1 MTGAARPIVAIV
13 GQPNVG
19 KSTLF
24 NRLTETR
31 PSIVSDVAGTTR
43 DRVIAEVEWGE
54 RLLTLVDTGG
64 LDEFPET
71 ELWSSVRDQ
80 IQVAIEGADVV
91 VMLADVTAGVTAPDE
106 DVARVLRL
114 SGGQV
119 VLAVNKAD
127 NELREADAAEFYRL
141 GLGEPTPV
149 SAYHNRGVDDLMARV
164 LDLLPAGEA
173 MPDPEADFRLA
184 IVGRTN
190 VGKSMLLN
198 SILGEERAIVSDVPG
213 TTRDALD
220 TLVTVDGRTVHL
232 IDTAGLRRRGR
243 IERGIEQFS
252 AIRTIRAIDRA
263 EVAAVV
269 MDAAELATTQDAH
282 VAGYVLEAYRGI
294 LLIVNKWDL
303 APGLGMTREE
313 ATRKVRER
321 FKFAS
326 HVPICFT
333 SALDGTGIDALLDQA
348 AEVHRRWSM
357 GLPRY
362 DLRRTILNAVAAHP
376 PATGGRRRLKL
387 YGVTQD
393 RSQPPSFTFYV
404 NSSDMVHFSY
414 RRYLENALR
423 SAYGF
428 EGAPLR
434 MRFKSRGER

>member
-43 DRVIAEVEWGE
+43 DRVIAEVEWGG

-164 LDLLPAGEA
+164 LALLPAGEA

-294 LLIVNKWDL
+294 LLAVNKWDL
-303 APGLGMTREE
+303 ADGLGMTREE

-348 AEVHRRWSM
+348 AEVHRRWSI

-376 PATGGRRRLKL
+376 PATGRRRLKL

-414 RRYLENALR
+414 RRYLENAIR

>member
-1 MTGAARPIVAIV
+1 M
-13 GQPNVG
+13 
-19 KSTLF
+19 
-24 NRLTETR
+24 
-31 PSIVSDVAGTTR
+31 AGTTR

-71 ELWSSVRDQ
+71 ELWSRVRDQ

-91 VMLADVTAGVTAPDE
+91 VMLTDVTAGVTAPDE

-114 SGGQV
+114 SGRQV
-119 VLAVNKAD
+119 VLAVNKTD

-263 EVAAVV
+263 EVAALV
-269 MDAAELATTQDAH
+269 MDASELATTQDAH
-282 VAGYVLEAYRGI
+282 IAGYVLEAYRGI
-294 LLIVNKWDL
+294 LLAVNKWDL
-303 APGLGMTREE
+303 APGLGLTREE

-333 SALDGTGIDALLDQA
+333 SALDGTGIDGAARPGGGGTPQMEHGAAALRPAPHDPQRRRRAPARHRQA
-348 AEVHRRWSM
+348 AAEAVRRHP
-357 GLPRY
+357 GPIAAAQLHLLRQQLGHGTLLLPA
-362 DLRRTILNAVAAHP
+362 LSWRTPFGTPTASR
-376 PATGGRRRLKL
+376 GRR
-387 YGVTQD
+387 
-393 RSQPPSFTFYV
+393 
-404 NSSDMVHFSY
+404 
-414 RRYLENALR
+414 
-423 SAYGF
+423 
-428 EGAPLR
+428 
-434 MRFKSRGER
+434 

>member
-1 MTGAARPIVAIV
+1 MTSASKPIVAIV

-24 NRLTETR
+24 NRLTDTR
-31 PSIVSDVAGTTR
+31 PSIVSDIAGTTR
-43 DRVIAEVEWGE
+43 DRVISDVEWGG

-114 SGGQV
+114 TGQQV

-149 SAYHNRGVDDLMARV
+149 SAYHNRGVDDMMTRV
-164 LDLLPAGEA
+164 IELLPDGEA
-173 MPDPEADFRLA
+173 PPEPEADFRLA

-220 TLVTVDGRTVHL
+220 TLVTVGGRTVHL
-232 IDTAGLRRRGR
+232 IDTAGLRRRGK

-263 EVAAVV
+263 EVAVVV
-269 MDAAELATTQDAH
+269 MDAGELATTQDAH

-294 LLIVNKWDL
+294 LLAVNKWDL
-303 APGLGMTREE
+303 ASGLEMTQEE
-313 ATRKVRER
+313 AVLKVRER
-321 FKFAS
+321 FKFVR
-326 HVPICFT
+326 HVPVCFT
-333 SALDGTGIDALLDQA
+333 SALEGTGIEGLLDKA
-348 AEVHRRWSM
+348 AEVHRMWGM

-362 DLRRTILNAVAAHP
+362 DLRRTVLNAVAAHP
-376 PATGGRRRLKL
+376 PATGRRRLKF

-393 RSQPPSFTFYV
+393 NTHPPSFTFYV
-404 NSSDMVHFSY
+404 NNSDVVHFAY

-423 SAYGF
+423 NAYGF
-428 EGAPLR
+428 EGSPLR
-434 MRFKSRGER
+434 MRFKSRGEP

>member
-71 ELWSSVRDQ
+71 ELWSRVRDQ

-114 SGGQV
+114 SGRQV
-119 VLAVNKAD
+119 VLAVNKTD

-198 SILGEERAIVSDVPG
+198 SILGEDRAIVSDVPG

-263 EVAAVV
+263 EVAALV

-282 VAGYVLEAYRGI
+282 IAGYVLEAYRGI
-294 LLIVNKWDL
+294 LLAVNKWDL
-303 APGLGMTREE
+303 APGLGLTREE
-313 ATRKVRER
+313 AIRKVRER

-326 HVPICFT
+326 HMPICFT
-333 SALDGTGIDALLDQA
+333 SALDGTGMDVLLDQA

-376 PATGGRRRLKL
+376 PATGRRRLKL

-393 RSQPPSFTFYV
+393 QSQPPSFTFYV

-423 SAYGF
+423 NAYGF

>member
-1 MTGAARPIVAIV
+1 MTDSAKPIVAIV

-24 NRLTETR
+24 NRLTDTR
-31 PSIVSDVAGTTR
+31 PSIVSDIAGTTR

-91 VMLADVTAGVTAPDE
+91 IMLADVTTGVTAPDE

-114 SGGQV
+114 SGRHV

-127 NELREADAAEFYRL
+127 NELREADAAEFYGL

-149 SAYHNRGVDDLMARV
+149 SAYHNRGVDDLMSRV
-164 LDLLPAGEA
+164 LDLLPDGEA

-198 SILGEERAIVSDVPG
+198 AVLGEERAIVSDVPG

-252 AIRTIRAIDRA
+252 ALRTIRAIDRA
-263 EVAAVV
+263 EIAVLV
-269 MDAAELATTQDAH
+269 MDAAELATTHDAH
-282 VAGYVLEAYRGI
+282 IAGYVLEAYRGI
-294 LLIVNKWDL
+294 LLAINKWDL
-303 APGLGMTREE
+303 STGLGMTRED

-326 HVPICFT
+326 HMPICFT
-333 SALDGTGIDALLDQA
+333 SALEGTGMDGLLDQA

-362 DLRRTILNAVAAHP
+362 DLRRTVLSAVAAHP
-376 PATGGRRRLKL
+376 PATGRRRLKL

-404 NSSDMVHFSY
+404 NNSDMVHFSY
-414 RRYLENALR
+414 QRYLENAIR
-423 SAYGF
+423 KAYGF
-428 EGAPLR
+428 EGSPLR
-434 MRFKSRGER
+434 MRFRSRGER

>member
-71 ELWSSVRDQ
+71 ELWSRVRDQ

-114 SGGQV
+114 SGRQV
-119 VLAVNKAD
+119 VLAVNKTD

-198 SILGEERAIVSDVPG
+198 SILGEDRAIVSDVPG

-263 EVAAVV
+263 EVAALV

-282 VAGYVLEAYRGI
+282 IAGYVLEAYRGI
-294 LLIVNKWDL
+294 LLAVNKWDL
-303 APGLGMTREE
+303 APGLGLTREE
-313 ATRKVRER
+313 AIRKVRER

-326 HVPICFT
+326 HIPICFT
-333 SALDGTGIDALLDQA
+333 SALDGTGMDVLLDQA

-376 PATGGRRRLKL
+376 PATGRRRLKL

-393 RSQPPSFTFYV
+393 QSQPPSFTFYV

-423 SAYGF
+423 NAYDF

>member
-31 PSIVSDVAGTTR
+31 PSIVSDIAGTTR

-64 LDEFPET
+64 LDEFPAT
-71 ELWSSVRDQ
+71 ELWSRVRDQ
-80 IQVAIEGADVV
+80 IQVAIQGADVV
-91 VMLADVTAGVTAPDE
+91 VMLTDVTAGVTAPDE

-114 SGGQV
+114 SGRRV

-127 NELREADAAEFYRL
+127 NELREADAAEFYGL

-220 TLVTVDGRTVHL
+220 TLVTVDDRTVHL

-252 AIRTIRAIDRA
+252 ALRTIRAIDRA
-263 EVAAVV
+263 EVAVLV
-269 MDAAELATTQDAH
+269 MDAAEVATTQDSH
-282 VAGYVLEAYRGI
+282 IAGYVLEAYRGI
-294 LLIVNKWDL
+294 LLAINKWDL
-303 APGLGMTREE
+303 AHGLGITQEE
-313 ATRKVRER
+313 AVRKVRER
-321 FKFAS
+321 FNFVS

-333 SALDGTGIDALLDQA
+333 SALEGTGIDGLLDQA

-376 PATGGRRRLKL
+376 PATG
-387 YGVTQD
+387 QEA
-393 RSQPPSFTFYV
+393 P
-404 NSSDMVHFSY
+404 
-414 RRYLENALR
+414 EALR
-423 SAYGF
+423 GHAGPVAAAQLHF
-428 EGAPLR
+428 LR
-434 MRFKSRGER
+434 E

>member
-1 MTGAARPIVAIV
+1 M
-13 GQPNVG
+13 
-19 KSTLF
+19 
-24 NRLTETR
+24 
-31 PSIVSDVAGTTR
+31 
-43 DRVIAEVEWGE
+43 
-54 RLLTLVDTGG
+54 
-64 LDEFPET
+64 
-71 ELWSSVRDQ
+71 RDQ

-91 VMLADVTAGVTAPDE
+91 VMLADVTTGITAPDE

-114 SGGQV
+114 SGRQV

-127 NELREADAAEFYRL
+127 NDLREADAAEFYGL
-141 GLGEPTPV
+141 GLGEPMPV

-164 LDLLPAGEA
+164 LDLLPAGDA
-173 MPDPEADFRLA
+173 MPDPDADFRLA

-198 SILGEERAIVSDVPG
+198 AVLGEERAIVSDVPG

-220 TLVTVDGRTVHL
+220 TLITVDGRTVHL

-263 EVAAVV
+263 EVAVLV
-269 MDAAELATTQDAH
+269 MDAAELATTHDAH
-282 VAGYVLEAYRGI
+282 IAGYVLEAYRGI
-294 LLIVNKWDL
+294 LLAINKWDL
-303 APGLGMTREE
+303 ASGLGMTREE
-313 ATRKVRER
+313 ATLKVRQR

-326 HVPICFT
+326 HMPVCFT
-333 SALDGTGIDALLDQA
+333 SALEGTGMDGLLDQA

-362 DLRRTILNAVAAHP
+362 DLRRTILSAVAAHP
-376 PATGGRRRLKL
+376 PATGRRRLKL

-404 NSSDMVHFSY
+404 NNSDMVHFSY

-434 MRFKSRGER
+434 MRFKSRGEG

>member
-1 MTGAARPIVAIV
+1 MTSASKPIVAIV

-24 NRLTETR
+24 NRLTDTR
-31 PSIVSDVAGTTR
+31 PSIVSEVAGTTR

-80 IQVAIEGADVV
+80 IQVAIQGADVV
-91 VMLADVTAGVTAPDE
+91 VMLVDVTTGVTAPDE

-114 SGGQV
+114 SGRQV

-127 NELREADAAEFYRL
+127 NELREADATEFYGL
-141 GLGEPTPV
+141 GLGDPTPI

-164 LDLLPAGEA
+164 LDRLPEGEA

-220 TLVTVDGRTVHL
+220 TLVTVNGRTVHL

-263 EVAAVV
+263 EVAVVV
-269 MDAAELATTQDAH
+269 MDAAELATTHDAH
-282 VAGYVLEAYRGI
+282 IAGYVLEAYRGI
-294 LLIVNKWDL
+294 LLAVNKWDL
-303 APGLGMTREE
+303 ASGLEMTQEE
-313 ATRKVRER
+313 AVLKVRQR

-326 HVPICFT
+326 HVPVCFT
-333 SALDGTGIDALLDQA
+333 SALEGTGMDELLDKA

-376 PATGGRRRLKL
+376 PPTGRRRLKF

-393 RSQPPSFTFYV
+393 NSQPPSFTFYV
-404 NSSDMVHFSY
+404 NNSDMVHFAY

-423 SAYGF
+423 GAYGF

-434 MRFKSRGER
+434 MRFRSRGDR

>member
-1 MTGAARPIVAIV
+1 MTGTAKPIVAIV

-24 NRLTETR
+24 NRLAETR
-31 PSIVSDVAGTTR
+31 PSIVSDIAGTTR

-64 LDEFPET
+64 LDELPET
-71 ELWSSVRDQ
+71 ELWSSVREQ

-91 VMLADVTAGVTAPDE
+91 VMLTDVTTGVTAPDE

-114 SGGQV
+114 SGRHV

-127 NELREADAAEFYRL
+127 NDLREADAAEFYGL
-141 GLGEPTPV
+141 GLGEPTPI

-164 LDLLPAGEA
+164 LDLLPDGEA

-198 SILGEERAIVSDVPG
+198 AVLGEERAIVSDVPG

-252 AIRTIRAIDRA
+252 ALRTIRAIDRA
-263 EVAAVV
+263 EVAVVV
-269 MDAAELATTQDAH
+269 MDAAELATTHDAH
-282 VAGYVLEAYRGI
+282 IAGYVLEAYRGM
-294 LLIVNKWDL
+294 LLAVNKWDL
-303 APGLGMTREE
+303 AAGLGMTREE

-326 HVPICFT
+326 HVPMCFT
-333 SALDGTGIDALLDQA
+333 SALEGTGIGGLLDQA
-348 AEVHRRWSM
+348 AAVHRRWSM

-362 DLRRTILNAVAAHP
+362 DLRRTVLNAVAAHP
-376 PATGGRRRLKL
+376 PATGRRRLKL
-387 YGVTQD
+387 FGVTQD

-423 SAYGF
+423 NAYGF

-434 MRFKSRGER
+434 MRFKSRGEG

>member
-1 MTGAARPIVAIV
+1 MTGAVKPIVAIV

-24 NRLTETR
+24 NRLADTR
-31 PSIVSDVAGTTR
+31 PSIVSDIAGTTR

-54 RLLTLVDTGG
+54 RVLTLVDTGG

-91 VMLADVTAGVTAPDE
+91 VMLADVTTGITAPDE

-114 SGGQV
+114 SGRQV

-127 NELREADAAEFYRL
+127 NDLREADAAEFYGL
-141 GLGEPTPV
+141 GLGEPMPV

-164 LDLLPAGEA
+164 LDLLPAGDA
-173 MPDPEADFRLA
+173 MPDPDADFRLA

-198 SILGEERAIVSDVPG
+198 AVLGEERAIVSDVPG

-263 EVAAVV
+263 EVAVLV
-269 MDAAELATTQDAH
+269 MDAAELATTHDAH
-282 VAGYVLEAYRGI
+282 IAGYVLEAYRGI
-294 LLIVNKWDL
+294 LLAINKWDL
-303 APGLGMTREE
+303 ATGLGMTREE

-326 HVPICFT
+326 HMPVCFT
-333 SALDGTGIDALLDQA
+333 SALEGTGMDGLLDQA

-362 DLRRTILNAVAAHP
+362 DLRRTVLNAVAAHP
-376 PATGGRRRLKL
+376 PATGRRRLKL

-404 NSSDMVHFSY
+404 NNSDMVHFSY

-434 MRFKSRGER
+434 MRFKSRGEG

>member
-91 VMLADVTAGVTAPDE
+91 VMLTDVTAGVTAPDE

-141 GLGEPTPV
+141 GLGDPTPV

-164 LDLLPAGEA
+164 LDLLPEGEA

-220 TLVTVDGRTVHL
+220 TLVTVDGRTAHL

-294 LLIVNKWDL
+294 LLAVNKWDL
-303 APGLGMTREE
+303 ADGLGMTREE

-348 AEVHRRWSM
+348 AEVHRRWSI

-376 PATGGRRRLKL
+376 PATGRRRLKL

>member
-1 MTGAARPIVAIV
+1 MTGGAKPIVAIV

-24 NRLTETR
+24 NRLADTR
-31 PSIVSDVAGTTR
+31 PSIVSDIAGTTR

-54 RLLTLVDTGG
+54 RVLTLVDTGG

-91 VMLADVTAGVTAPDE
+91 VMLADVTTGITAPDE

-114 SGGQV
+114 SGRQV

-127 NELREADAAEFYRL
+127 NDLREADAAEFYGL
-141 GLGEPTPV
+141 GLGEPMPV

-164 LDLLPAGEA
+164 LDLLPAGDA
-173 MPDPEADFRLA
+173 MPDPDADFRLA

-198 SILGEERAIVSDVPG
+198 AVLGEERAIVSDVPG

-263 EVAAVV
+263 EVAVLV
-269 MDAAELATTQDAH
+269 MDAAELATTHDAH
-282 VAGYVLEAYRGI
+282 IAGYVLEAYRGI
-294 LLIVNKWDL
+294 LLAINKWDL
-303 APGLGMTREE
+303 ATGLGMTREE
-313 ATRKVRER
+313 ATLKVRQR

-326 HVPICFT
+326 HMPVCFT
-333 SALDGTGIDALLDQA
+333 SALEGTGMDGLLDQA
-348 AEVHRRWSM
+348 AAVHRQWSM

-376 PATGGRRRLKL
+376 PATGRRRLKL

-404 NSSDMVHFSY
+404 NNSDMVHFSY

-434 MRFKSRGER
+434 MRFKSRGEG

>member
-91 VMLADVTAGVTAPDE
+91 VMLTDVTAGVTAPDE

-114 SGGQV
+114 SGRQV
-119 VLAVNKAD
+119 VLAVNKTD

-149 SAYHNRGVDDLMARV
+149 SAYHNRGVDDLMGRV

-263 EVAAVV
+263 EVAALV
-269 MDAAELATTQDAH
+269 MDASELATTQDTH
-282 VAGYVLEAYRGI
+282 IAGYVLEAYRGI
-294 LLIVNKWDL
+294 LLAVNKWDL
-303 APGLGMTREE
+303 APGLGLTREE

-333 SALDGTGIDALLDQA
+333 SALDGTGMDGLLDQA

-376 PATGGRRRLKL
+376 PATGRRRLKL

-393 RSQPPSFTFYV
+393 QSQPPSFTFYV

>member
-1 MTGAARPIVAIV
+1 MTSASKPIVAIV

-24 NRLTETR
+24 NRLTDTR

-43 DRVIAEVEWGE
+43 DRVIADVEWGE

-64 LDEFPET
+64 LDEFPAT

-114 SGGQV
+114 SGSHV

-127 NELREADAAEFYRL
+127 NELREADAAEFYSL
-141 GLGEPTPV
+141 GLGEPTPI

-164 LDLLPAGEA
+164 LDLLPVGEST
-173 MPDPEADFRLA
+173 PGPEADFRLA

-263 EVAAVV
+263 EIAVLV
-269 MDAAELATTQDAH
+269 MDAAELATTQDTH
-282 VAGYVLEAYRGI
+282 IAGYVLEAYRGI
-294 LLIVNKWDL
+294 LLAVNKWDL
-303 APGLGMTREE
+303 ASGLGMTQEE
-313 ATRKVRER
+313 AVMEVRRR
-321 FKFAS
+321 FKFVS
-326 HVPICFT
+326 HVPVCFT
-333 SALDGTGIDALLDQA
+333 SALEGTGVYDLLDQA

-362 DLRRTILNAVAAHP
+362 DLRRTVLSAVAAHP
-376 PATGGRRRLKL
+376 PATGRRRLKF

-393 RSQPPSFTFYV
+393 NSQPPSFTFYV
-404 NSSDMVHFSY
+404 NNSDMVHFAY

-423 SAYGF
+423 RAYGF

>member
-1 MTGAARPIVAIV
+1 MTGGAKPIVAIV

-24 NRLTETR
+24 NRLADTR
-31 PSIVSDVAGTTR
+31 PSIVSDIAGTTR

-54 RLLTLVDTGG
+54 RVLTLVDTGG

-91 VMLADVTAGVTAPDE
+91 VMLADVTTGITAPDE

-114 SGGQV
+114 SGRQV

-127 NELREADAAEFYRL
+127 NDLREADAAEFYGL
-141 GLGEPTPV
+141 GLGEPMPV

-164 LDLLPAGEA
+164 LDLLPAGDA
-173 MPDPEADFRLA
+173 MPDPDADFRLA

-198 SILGEERAIVSDVPG
+198 SVLGEERAIVSDVPG

-263 EVAAVV
+263 EVAVLV
-269 MDAAELATTQDAH
+269 MDAAELATTHDAH
-282 VAGYVLEAYRGI
+282 IAGYVLEAYRGI
-294 LLIVNKWDL
+294 LLAINKWDL
-303 APGLGMTREE
+303 ASGLGMTREE
-313 ATRKVRER
+313 ATLKVRER

-326 HVPICFT
+326 HMPVCFT
-333 SALDGTGIDALLDQA
+333 SALEGTGIDGLLDQA
-348 AEVHRRWSM
+348 AAVHRQWSM

-362 DLRRTILNAVAAHP
+362 DLRRTILSAVAAHP
-376 PATGGRRRLKL
+376 PATGRRRLKL

-393 RSQPPSFTFYV
+393 QSQPPSFTFYV
-404 NSSDMVHFSY
+404 NNSDMVHFSY

-434 MRFKSRGER
+434 MRFKSRGEG

>member
-1 MTGAARPIVAIV
+1 MTSASKPIVAIV

-24 NRLTETR
+24 NRLTDTR
-31 PSIVSDVAGTTR
+31 PSIVSDIAGTTR
-43 DRVIAEVEWGE
+43 DRVISDVEWGG

-114 SGGQV
+114 TGQQV

-149 SAYHNRGVDDLMARV
+149 SAYHNRGVDDMMTRLIE
-164 LDLLPAGEA
+164 LLPDGEA
-173 MPDPEADFRLA
+173 PPEPEADFRMA

-232 IDTAGLRRRGR
+232 IDTAGLRRRGK

-263 EVAAVV
+263 EVAVVV

-294 LLIVNKWDL
+294 LLAVNKWDL
-303 APGLGMTREE
+303 ASGLEMTQEE
-313 ATRKVRER
+313 AVLKVRER
-321 FKFAS
+321 FKFVR
-326 HVPICFT
+326 HVPVCFT
-333 SALDGTGIDALLDQA
+333 SALEGTGIEGLLDKA
-348 AEVHRRWSM
+348 AEVHRMWGM

-362 DLRRTILNAVAAHP
+362 DLRRTVLNAVAAHP
-376 PATGGRRRLKL
+376 PATGRRRLKF

-393 RSQPPSFTFYV
+393 NTHPPSFTFYV
-404 NSSDMVHFSY
+404 NNSDVVHFAY

-423 SAYGF
+423 NAYGF
-428 EGAPLR
+428 EGSPLR
-434 MRFKSRGER
+434 MRFKSRGEP

>member
-1 MTGAARPIVAIV
+1 MTGEVKPIVAIV
-13 GQPNVG
+13 GRPNVG

-24 NRLTETR
+24 NRLTDTR
-31 PSIVSDVAGTTR
+31 PSIVSDIAGTTR
-43 DRVIAEVEWGE
+43 DRVIAEIEWGE

-80 IQVAIEGADVV
+80 IQFAIEGADVV
-91 VMLADVTAGVTAPDE
+91 VMLVDVTTGVTAPDE

-114 SGGQV
+114 SDKRV

-127 NELREADAAEFYRL
+127 NDLREADAAEFYSL

-149 SAYHNRGVDDLMARV
+149 SAYHNRGVDDMMARV
-164 LDLLPAGEA
+164 LDLLPAGDA
-173 MPDPEADFRLA
+173 MPDPDADFRLA

-198 SILGEERAIVSDVPG
+198 SILGEERAIVSDIPG

-232 IDTAGLRRRGR
+232 IDTAGIRRRGR

-252 AIRTIRAIDRA
+252 TIRSIRAIDRA
-263 EVAAVV
+263 EVAVLV
-269 MDAAELATTQDAH
+269 MDAAELATAHDAH
-282 VAGYVLEAYRGI
+282 IAGYVLDAYRGI
-294 LLIVNKWDL
+294 LLAINKWDL
-303 APGLGMTREE
+303 ATGLGITQEE
-313 ATRKVRER
+313 AIRKVRER

-326 HVPICFT
+326 HVPVCFT
-333 SALDGTGIDALLDQA
+333 SGLEGTGMVGLLDQA
-348 AEVHRRWSM
+348 AAVHRRWSL

-362 DLRRTILNAVAAHP
+362 DLRRTILSAVAAHP
-376 PATGGRRRLKL
+376 PATGRRRLKL
-387 YGVTQD
+387 FGVTQD
-393 RSQPPSFTFYV
+393 GSQPPSFTFYV

-414 RRYLENALR
+414 RRYLENSLR
-423 SAYGF
+423 NAYGF

-434 MRFKSRGER
+434 MRFKSRGEG

>member
-1 MTGAARPIVAIV
+1 MMGTARPIVAIV

-24 NRLTETR
+24 NRLADTR
-31 PSIVSDVAGTTR
+31 PSIVSDIAGTTR

-71 ELWSSVRDQ
+71 ELWSSVREQ

-91 VMLADVTAGVTAPDE
+91 VMLTDVTTGVTAPDE

-114 SGGQV
+114 SGKRV

-127 NELREADAAEFYRL
+127 NDLREADAAEFYGL
-141 GLGEPTPV
+141 GLGEPTPI

-164 LDLLPAGEA
+164 LDLLPDGEA

-198 SILGEERAIVSDVPG
+198 AVLGEERAIVSDVPG

-252 AIRTIRAIDRA
+252 ALRTIRAIDRA
-263 EVAAVV
+263 EVAVLV
-269 MDAAELATTQDAH
+269 MDAEELATTHDAH
-282 VAGYVLEAYRGI
+282 IAGYVLEAYRGM
-294 LLIVNKWDL
+294 LLAVNKWDL
-303 APGLGMTREE
+303 ATSLGMTREE

-326 HVPICFT
+326 HVPMCFT
-333 SALDGTGIDALLDQA
+333 SALEGTGIGELLDQA
-348 AEVHRRWSM
+348 AAVHRRWSM

-362 DLRRTILNAVAAHP
+362 DLRRTVLNAVAAHP
-376 PATGGRRRLKL
+376 PATGRRRLKL
-387 YGVTQD
+387 FGVTQD

-423 SAYGF
+423 NAYGF

-434 MRFKSRGER
+434 MRFKSRGEG

>member
-1 MTGAARPIVAIV
+1 MTGASKPIVAIV

-24 NRLTETR
+24 NRLAETR
-31 PSIVSDVAGTTR
+31 PSIVSDIAGTTR
-43 DRVIAEVEWGE
+43 DRVIADVEWGE
-54 RLLTLVDTGG
+54 RLLTLIDTGG

-91 VMLADVTAGVTAPDE
+91 VMLTDVTAGVTAPDE

-114 SGGQV
+114 SGRQV

-149 SAYHNRGVDDLMARV
+149 SAYHNRGVDEMMSRV
-164 LDLLPAGEA
+164 LDLLPDGESR
-173 MPDPEADFRLA
+173 PDPEADFRLA

-220 TLVTVDGRTVHL
+220 TLVTVGGRTVHL

-263 EVAAVV
+263 EVAVLV
-269 MDAAELATTQDAH
+269 MDASELATTQDSH
-282 VAGYVLEAYRGI
+282 IAGYVLEAYRGI
-294 LLIVNKWDL
+294 VLAINKWDL
-303 APGLGMTREE
+303 AGGLEVTKEE
-313 ATRKVRER
+313 AERKVRER
-321 FKFAS
+321 FKFVS

-333 SALDGTGIDALLDQA
+333 SALDGTGIGDLLEQA
-348 AEVHRRWSM
+348 AEVHRKWSM

-362 DLRRTILNAVAAHP
+362 DLRRTVLNAVAAHP
-376 PATGGRRRLKL
+376 PATGRRRLKF

-393 RSQPPSFTFYV
+393 NSQPPSFTFYV
-404 NSSDMVHFSY
+404 NNSDVVHFSY

-428 EGAPLR
+428 EGTPLR

>member
-1 MTGAARPIVAIV
+1 MTSASKPIVAIV

-24 NRLTETR
+24 NRLTDTR

-43 DRVIAEVEWGE
+43 DRVIADVEWGE

-64 LDEFPET
+64 LDEFPAT

-80 IQVAIEGADVV
+80 IQVAIEGSDVV

-114 SGGQV
+114 SGSHV

-127 NELREADAAEFYRL
+127 NELREADAAEFYSL
-141 GLGEPTPV
+141 GLGEPTPI

-164 LDLLPAGEA
+164 LDLLPDGETS
-173 MPDPEADFRLA
+173 PDPEADFRLA

-263 EVAAVV
+263 EIAVLV
-269 MDAAELATTQDAH
+269 MDAAELATTQDTH
-282 VAGYVLEAYRGI
+282 IAGYVLEAYRGI
-294 LLIVNKWDL
+294 LLAVNKWDL
-303 APGLGMTREE
+303 ASGLGMTQEE
-313 ATRKVRER
+313 AVMEVRRR
-321 FKFAS
+321 FKFVS
-326 HVPICFT
+326 HVPVCFT
-333 SALDGTGIDALLDQA
+333 SALEGTGVYDLLDQA

-362 DLRRTILNAVAAHP
+362 DLRRTVLSAVAAHP
-376 PATGGRRRLKL
+376 PATGRRRLKF

-393 RSQPPSFTFYV
+393 NSQPPSFTFYV
-404 NSSDMVHFSY
+404 NNSDMVHFAY

-423 SAYGF
+423 RAYGF

>member
-1 MTGAARPIVAIV
+1 MTGASKPIVAIV

-31 PSIVSDVAGTTR
+31 PSIVSDIAGTTR
-43 DRVIAEVEWGE
+43 DRVIADVEWGE
-54 RLLTLVDTGG
+54 RLLTLIDTGG

-91 VMLADVTAGVTAPDE
+91 VMLADVTAGVTTPDE
-106 DVARVLRL
+106 DVAQVLRL
-114 SGGQV
+114 SGRQV

-141 GLGEPTPV
+141 GLGEPTPI
-149 SAYHNRGVDDLMARV
+149 SAYHNRGVDEVMSRV
-164 LDLLPAGEA
+164 LDLLPDGEPA
-173 MPDPEADFRLA
+173 PDPEADFRLA

-220 TLVTVDGRTVHL
+220 TLVTVGGRTVHL

-263 EVAAVV
+263 EVAVLV
-269 MDAAELATTQDAH
+269 MDASELATTQDSH
-282 VAGYVLEAYRGI
+282 IAGYVLEAYRGI
-294 LLIVNKWDL
+294 VLAINKWDL
-303 APGLGMTREE
+303 ASGLEMTKEE
-313 ATRKVRER
+313 AERKVRER
-321 FKFAS
+321 FKFVS

-333 SALDGTGIDALLDQA
+333 SALEATGIGDLLEQA

-362 DLRRTILNAVAAHP
+362 DLRRTVLNAVAAHP
-376 PATGGRRRLKL
+376 PATGRRRLKF

-393 RSQPPSFTFYV
+393 NSQPPSFTFYV
-404 NSSDMVHFSY
+404 NNSDVVHFSY

-428 EGAPLR
+428 EGTPLR

>member
-1 MTGAARPIVAIV
+1 MTGGAKPIVAIV

-24 NRLTETR
+24 NRLADTR
-31 PSIVSDVAGTTR
+31 PSIVSDIAGTTR

-54 RLLTLVDTGG
+54 RVLTLVDTGG

-91 VMLADVTAGVTAPDE
+91 VMLADVTTGITAPDE

-114 SGGQV
+114 SGRQV

-127 NELREADAAEFYRL
+127 NDLREADAAEFYGL
-141 GLGEPTPV
+141 GLGEPMPV

-164 LDLLPAGEA
+164 LDLLPAGDA
-173 MPDPEADFRLA
+173 MPDPDADFRLA

-198 SILGEERAIVSDVPG
+198 AVLGEERAIVSDVPG

-263 EVAAVV
+263 EVAVLV
-269 MDAAELATTQDAH
+269 MDAAELATTHDAH
-282 VAGYVLEAYRGI
+282 IAGYVLEAYRGI
-294 LLIVNKWDL
+294 LLAINKWDL
-303 APGLGMTREE
+303 ATGLGMTREE

-326 HVPICFT
+326 HMPVCFT
-333 SALDGTGIDALLDQA
+333 SALEGTGMDGLLDQA

-362 DLRRTILNAVAAHP
+362 DLRRTVLNAVAAHP
-376 PATGGRRRLKL
+376 PATGRRRLKL

-404 NSSDMVHFSY
+404 NNSDMVHFSY

-434 MRFKSRGER
+434 MRFKSRGEG

>member
-80 IQVAIEGADVV
+80 LQVAIEGADVV
-91 VMLADVTAGVTAPDE
+91 VMLTDVTAGVTAPDE

-149 SAYHNRGVDDLMARV
+149 SAYHNRGVDDMMARV

-294 LLIVNKWDL
+294 LLAVNKWDL
-303 APGLGMTREE
+303 ADGLGMTREE

-348 AEVHRRWSM
+348 AEVHRRWSI

-376 PATGGRRRLKL
+376 PATGRRRLKL

>member
-1 MTGAARPIVAIV
+1 MTSASKPIVAIV

-24 NRLTETR
+24 NRLTDTR
-31 PSIVSDVAGTTR
+31 PSIVSEVAGTTR

-80 IQVAIEGADVV
+80 IQVAIQGADVV
-91 VMLADVTAGVTAPDE
+91 VMLVDVTTGVTAPDE

-114 SGGQV
+114 SGRQV

-127 NELREADAAEFYRL
+127 NELREADAAEFYGL
-141 GLGEPTPV
+141 GLGDPTPI

-220 TLVTVDGRTVHL
+220 TLVTVNGRTVHL
-232 IDTAGLRRRGR
+232 IDTAGLRRRGK

-263 EVAAVV
+263 EVAVVV
-269 MDAAELATTQDAH
+269 MDAAELATTHDAH
-282 VAGYVLEAYRGI
+282 IAGYVLEAYRGI
-294 LLIVNKWDL
+294 LLAVNKWDL
-303 APGLGMTREE
+303 ASGLGMTQEE
-313 ATRKVRER
+313 AVLKVRQR

-326 HVPICFT
+326 HVPVCFT
-333 SALDGTGIDALLDQA
+333 SALEGAGIDELLDQA

-376 PATGGRRRLKL
+376 PPTGRRRLKF

-393 RSQPPSFTFYV
+393 NSQPPSFTFYV
-404 NSSDMVHFSY
+404 NNSDMVHFAY

-423 SAYGF
+423 GAYGF

-434 MRFKSRGER
+434 MRFRSRGER

>member
-1 MTGAARPIVAIV
+1 MNSTSKPIVAIV

-24 NRLTETR
+24 NRLTDTR
-31 PSIVSDVAGTTR
+31 PSIVSDIAGTTR
-43 DRVIAEVEWGE
+43 DRVIADVEWGE
-54 RLLTLVDTGG
+54 RLVTLVDTGG
-64 LDEFPET
+64 LDEFPAT
-71 ELWSSVRDQ
+71 EIWSSVRDQ

-114 SGGQV
+114 SGRQV

-127 NELREADAAEFYRL
+127 NELREADAAEFYGL
-141 GLGEPTPV
+141 GLGEPTPI

-164 LDLLPAGEA
+164 LALLPGGDSVPE
-173 MPDPEADFRLA
+173 PEADFRLA

-263 EVAAVV
+263 EVAVLV
-269 MDAAELATTQDAH
+269 MDAAELATSQDTH
-282 VAGYVLEAYRGI
+282 IAGYVLEAYRGM
-294 LLIVNKWDL
+294 LLAVNKWDL
-303 APGLGMTREE
+303 ASGLGLTKEE
-313 ATRKVRER
+313 AVMEVRRR
-321 FKFAS
+321 FKFVT
-326 HVPICFT
+326 HVPVCFT
-333 SALDGTGIDALLDQA
+333 SALEGTGIHDLLDQA

-362 DLRRTILNAVAAHP
+362 DLRRTVLSAVAAHP
-376 PATGGRRRLKL
+376 PATGRRRLKF

-393 RSQPPSFTFYV
+393 NSQPPSFTFYV
-404 NSSDMVHFSY
+404 NNSDMVHFAY

>member
-1 MTGAARPIVAIV
+1 MTSASKPIVAIV

-24 NRLTETR
+24 NRLTDTR
-31 PSIVSDVAGTTR
+31 PSIVSDIAGTTR
-43 DRVIAEVEWGE
+43 DRVISDVEWGG

-114 SGGQV
+114 TGQQV

-149 SAYHNRGVDDLMARV
+149 SAYHNRGVDDMMTRV
-164 LDLLPAGEA
+164 IELLPDGEA
-173 MPDPEADFRLA
+173 PPEPEADFRLA

-220 TLVTVDGRTVHL
+220 TLVTIGGRTVHL
-232 IDTAGLRRRGR
+232 IDTAGLRRRGK

-263 EVAAVV
+263 EVAVVV
-269 MDAAELATTQDAH
+269 MDAGELATTQDAH

-294 LLIVNKWDL
+294 LLAVNKWDL
-303 APGLGMTREE
+303 ASGLGMTQEE
-313 ATRKVRER
+313 AVLKVRER
-321 FKFAS
+321 FKFVR
-326 HVPICFT
+326 HVPVCFT
-333 SALDGTGIDALLDQA
+333 SALEGTGIEGLLDKA
-348 AEVHRRWSM
+348 AEVHRMWGM

-362 DLRRTILNAVAAHP
+362 DLRRTVLNAVAAHP
-376 PATGGRRRLKL
+376 PATGRRRLKF

-393 RSQPPSFTFYV
+393 NTHPPSFTFYV
-404 NSSDMVHFSY
+404 NNSDVVHFAY

-423 SAYGF
+423 NAYGF
-428 EGAPLR
+428 EGSPLR
-434 MRFKSRGER
+434 MRFKSRGEP

>member
-91 VMLADVTAGVTAPDE
+91 VMLTDVTAGVTAPDE

-149 SAYHNRGVDDLMARV
+149 SAYHNRGVDDMMARV

-294 LLIVNKWDL
+294 LLAVNKWDL
-303 APGLGMTREE
+303 ADGLGMTRED

-333 SALDGTGIDALLDQA
+333 SALDGTGIDELLDQA
-348 AEVHRRWSM
+348 AEVHRRWSI

-376 PATGGRRRLKL
+376 PATGRRRLKL